1 MNGSKNTTSAIS
13 PLNNSGKLT
22 SLLNLMALAPLELLP
37 SNLEES
43 LLLQAQEESRE
54 NFREE
59 SEIVQLWD
67 MVFLLTMKGIESKT
81 KRTEKITIV
90 FRN

>member
-13 PLNNSGKLT
+13 TLNNSGKLT

-67 MVFLLTMKGIESKT
+67 MVFLLTMKGIERKT
-81 KRTEKITIV
+81 K
-90 FRN
+90 N